1 MSPHNDTQS
10 AFSYTT
16 TTLQIPP
23 NVRRVIG
30 EPGRYVVDFLS
41 LALGVS
47 AAQWDEIDA
56 AVRAGMASG
65 APRVVA

>member
-1 MSPHNDTQS
+1 MSPSNDTVP
-10 AFSYTT
+10 AFAHASVP
-16 TTLQIPP
+16 LKVPP

-41 LALGVS
+41 LALGVN